1 MNNDLTMTENS
12 ALLENW
18 KHKDISIRG
27 LIDLDFPFPIVKYEE
42 FGGPSFN
49 YTDFNISGF
58 KAITYGKNYLI

>member
-27 LIDLDFPFPIVKYEE
+27 LIDLYFPLPIVRYEE
-42 FGGPSFN
+42 
-49 YTDFNISGF
+49 
-58 KAITYGKNYLI
+58 